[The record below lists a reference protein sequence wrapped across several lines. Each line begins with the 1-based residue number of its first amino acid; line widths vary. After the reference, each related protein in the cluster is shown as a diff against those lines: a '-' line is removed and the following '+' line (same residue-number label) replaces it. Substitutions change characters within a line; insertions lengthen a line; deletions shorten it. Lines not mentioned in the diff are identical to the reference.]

1 MTEPTLSL
9 DGKWLWNGTEW
20 IPAPPTAAPAVVSEA
35 QPIIQQVAQ
44 NQEISVQE
52 LTQAAQNYDLNHDQ
66 SLSQYEIELAASAI
80 KSPPLSPYSP
90 AGNKLQTNNRNKIIG
105 AVSMTSILL
114 FSITFWLL
122 SPNLSP
128 LDSIHDEDGD
138 GIPDGDDRFIFNP
151 TQTTDSDM
159 DGYGDNQDMNA
170 TQIDNFTL
178 NPTQWADLDGDG
190 YGDNQDPNATQV
202 DNFTMN
208 PTQWADLD
216 GDGYGDNQSEEA
228 TQVDNF
234 ITNPTQ
240 WADSDGD
247 GYGDNQSDEATQVDD
262 FPLNPTQWRDT
273 DGDGH
278 GDNQSDG
285 ATQVDNF
292 TTNPSQWADSDGDG
306 YGDNQSDDATQ
317 VDDFPLNPTQWQD
330 TDGDGYGDNQD
341 NDATQV
347 DAFPTNPSQ
356 WIDSDNDGYGDNQA
370 SGASQVD
377 AFPNDPNEWRDDD
390 NDGFGNNAD
399 DCVAVFGTSIIDVIG
414 CVDLDGDGYSNNGD
428 AFPLDSS
435 EWFDDDGD
443 GIGNNADILDDG
455 DAYISFD
462 VVSLQADT
470 LQDYD
475 IFGNA
480 PDMFMTVWH
489 DANCN
494 GVSEEDETDYFTDY
508 KLDSY
513 SVTLSDGLSIGFNV
527 PDEQG
532 ELCFA
537 IFIYDSDDSEDDI
550 LDYSNGEYVALYFV
564 KNLDDGFDTTLS
576 YNNND
581 SGEYKTVDMIINIY
595 VW

>member
-1 MTEPTLSL
+1 MTQPTLSP

-44 NQEISVQE
+44 TQEIPVQE

-90 AGNKLQTNNRNKIIG
+90 ADNKLQTNNRKKIIG
-105 AVSMTSILL
+105 AVSMSLILL

-159 DGYGDNQDMNA
+159 DGHGDNQDLNA
-170 TQIDNFTL
+170 TQIDNFTM

-190 YGDNQDPNATQV
+190 YGDNQDSNATQV

-216 GDGYGDNQSEEA
+216 GDGYGDNQS
-228 TQVDNF
+228 
-234 ITNPTQ
+234 
-240 WADSDGD
+240 
-247 GYGDNQSDEATQVDD
+247 
-262 FPLNPTQWRDT
+262 
-273 DGDGH
+273 
-278 GDNQSDG
+278 DG

-292 TTNPSQWADSDGDG
+292 TTNPTQWADSDGDG

-330 TDGDGYGDNQD
+330 SDGDGYGDNQD

-356 WIDSDNDGYGDNQA
+356 WIDSDGDEYGDNQA

-377 AFPNDPNEWRDDD
+377 AFPNDPNEWIDDD

-399 DCVAVFGTSIIDVIG
+399 DCVAVFGTSLIDVIG
-414 CVDLDGDGYSNNGD
+414 CVDSDGDGYSNNGD
-428 AFPLDSS
+428 AFPLDYS

-455 DAYISFD
+455 DAYIGFD

-494 GVSEEDETDYFTDY
+494 GVSEEDETVYSTDY

-537 IFIYDSDDSEDDI
+537 IYIYDSDDSEDDI

>member
-1 MTEPTLSL
+1 MTQPTLSP

-20 IPAPPTAAPAVVSEA
+20 IPAPPTAAPAVVSQA
-35 QPIIQQVAQ
+35 QPIIQQIAQ
-44 NQEISVQE
+44 TQGIPVQE
-52 LTQAAQNYDLNHDQ
+52 LTQAAQNFDLNHDQ

-80 KSPPLSPYSP
+80 RSPPLSPYSP

-105 AVSMTSILL
+105 AVSMSLILL

-151 TQTTDSDM
+151 TQTSDSDM
-159 DGYGDNQDMNA
+159 DGYGDNQDLNA
-170 TQIDNFTL
+170 TQIDNFTM

-190 YGDNQDPNATQV
+190 YGDNQDPNATQM

-216 GDGYGDNQSEEA
+216 GDGYGDNQSEGA

-234 ITNPTQ
+234 TTNPTQ

-247 GYGDNQSDEATQVDD
+247 G
-262 FPLNPTQWRDT
+262 
-273 DGDGH
+273 H
-278 GDNQSDG
+278 GDNQSNG
-285 ATQVDNF
+285 
-292 TTNPSQWADSDGDG
+292 
-306 YGDNQSDDATQ
+306 ATQ

-330 TDGDGYGDNQD
+330 TDGDGYGDYQGS
-341 NDATQV
+341 DATQV

-356 WIDSDNDGYGDNQA
+356 WIDSDGDGYGDNQA

-377 AFPNDPNEWRDDD
+377 AFPNDPTEWRDDD

-399 DCVAVFGTSIIDVIG
+399 DCVTVFGTSIIDVIG
-414 CVDLDGDGYSNNGD
+414 CVDSDEDGYSNNGD
-428 AFPLDSS
+428 SFPLDAS

-443 GIGNNADILDDG
+443 GIGNNADILDYG
-455 DAYISFD
+455 DAYIGFD

-470 LQDYD
+470 SQDYD

-480 PDMFMTVWH
+480 PDMFMKVWH

-494 GVSEEDETDYFTDY
+494 GVAEGNENVYSTDY

-532 ELCFA
+532 EFCFA
-537 IFIYDSDDSEDDI
+537 IYIYDSDDSEDDM
-550 LDYSNGEYVALYFV
+550 LDYSSGEYTALYFSW
-564 KNLDDGFDTTLS
+564 NLGDGFDTTIT

-581 SGEYKTVDMIINIY
+581 SSEYKTVDMVINIY
-595 VW
+595 VY

>member
-1 MTEPTLSL
+1 MTQPTLSP

-20 IPAPPTAAPAVVSEA
+20 IPAPPTATPAVVSEA
-35 QPIIQQVAQ
+35 QPIIQQVAET
-44 NQEISVQE
+44 QEIPVQE

-105 AVSMTSILL
+105 AVSMSLILL

-151 TQTTDSDM
+151 TQTSDSDM
-159 DGYGDNQDMNA
+159 
-170 TQIDNFTL
+170 
-178 NPTQWADLDGDG
+178 DG

-216 GDGYGDNQSEEA
+216 GDGYGDNQDPNA
-228 TQVDNF
+228 TQMDNF
-234 ITNPTQ
+234 TMNPTQ
-240 WADSDGD
+240 WADLDGD
-247 GYGDNQSDEATQVDD
+247 GYGDNQSE
-262 FPLNPTQWRDT
+262 R
-273 DGDGH
+273 
-278 GDNQSDG
+278 

-292 TTNPSQWADSDGDG
+292 TTNPTQWADSDGDG

-330 TDGDGYGDNQD
+330 TDGDGYGDNQN

-356 WIDSDNDGYGDNQA
+356 WIDSDGDGYGDNQA

-377 AFPNDPNEWRDDD
+377 AFPNDPTEWRDDD

-399 DCVAVFGTSIIDVIG
+399 NCVTVFGTSTVDVTG
-414 CVDLDGDGYSNNGD
+414 CVDSDADGYSNNGD
-428 AFPLDSS
+428 VFPLDST

-443 GIGNNADILDDG
+443 GVGNNADLLDDG
-455 DAYISFD
+455 DAYFIVAINFITADVQQSYDFGSSPDMQMFLIHDDECNGLDEMDLLYTSDTVLESYYVDEDNDLFASFD
-462 VVSLQADT
+462 
-470 LQDYD
+470 
-475 IFGNA
+475 I
-480 PDMFMTVWH
+480 
-489 DANCN
+489 
-494 GVSEEDETDYFTDY
+494 EED
-508 KLDSY
+508 
-513 SVTLSDGLSIGFNV
+513 LSTI
-527 PDEQG
+527 
-532 ELCFA
+532 CFA
-537 IFIYDSDDSEDDI
+537 VGVRDIDDSEHDT
-550 LDYSNGEYVALYFV
+550 LDYVNG
-564 KNLDDGFDTTLS
+564 DGQYYRFTLS
-576 YNNND
+576 LTGNIYDGIYTTYTYYNTNQ
-581 SGEYKTVDMIINIY
+581 EYKCIDIEFEAGVY
-595 VW
+595 